1 MKTMILGMFV
11 LGLAVFALFAVMT
24 KSLEKM

>member
-11 LGLAVFALFAVMT
+11 LGLAVFVLFAVMT